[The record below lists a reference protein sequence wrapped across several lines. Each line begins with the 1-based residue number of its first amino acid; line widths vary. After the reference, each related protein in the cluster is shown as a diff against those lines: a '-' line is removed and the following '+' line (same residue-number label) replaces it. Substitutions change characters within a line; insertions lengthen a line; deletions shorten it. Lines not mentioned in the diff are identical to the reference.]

1 MDSPS
6 SSCSSLVAH
15 HNFDAYVS
23 SVVGFEV
30 ATGCGVIELSEDFKR
45 QLEIDLKEQE
55 IRFAEED
62 RKLSLLRAELA
73 AKRAAASS
81 SPAPSASTAS
91 TATAAAASV
100 EFVEED
106 DADFDESLLEID
118 PADYRK
124 ADLYAVL
131 GLSKRRFVATPEEIK
146 LAYRARVVKHH
157 PDKLKQNPRAK
168 PLKNP
173 NLEDDSFFKL
183 IQKAYQVMTDPTR
196 RADYDA
202 CDPTFDESIP
212 EDRDYSGSDE
222 ESFYATYAPVFQR
235 NARFSKKQPVPELGD
250 ASTPRAQVEA
260 FYQFW
265 IVFESTR
272 RFEWLDEEEP
282 AGTENRADKR
292 WHEKKNK
299 AQRDKR
305 KREDNIRLIRL
316 TEQAMKRDP
325 RMIRWKEAD
334 KQAKNAKKN
343 AKAEEARRLAEAEA
357 ARKAADSEARA
368 RAEAEAKAAK
378 EAAAAQKASA
388 KAALKASRKAFRDA
402 IGCVDQWSSNL
413 AADSAV
419 IAVTAQ
425 LVDKVV
431 AECAEDTARLDRVT
445 QAIQSLAVNKSLT
458 ALRDLLQSVTEGN
471 QVEGKP
477 AAEPVEPAK
486 LDTTDNDDNQQQQ
499 QQQQNA
505 PWTVEELDLLINAAK
520 TFPGGTPSRW
530 ERITE
535 QINRQL
541 HNVNPSAR
549 QFSVQHVI
557 KRANELQAA
566 KEAEERDAAQA
577 KAALEA
583 SKKKRD
589 PRVDQATPTVASHYF
604 SSDADRAEEAAKEN
618 VAAAAAP
625 VSLWTPEDQL
635 ALESALKAVP
645 ADDAN
650 RWERVAALVPGKSK
664 KDCIQRVKEIAQMLK
679 SRQ

>member
-15 HNFDAYVS
+15 QNFDVYVS

-30 ATGCGVIELSEDFKR
+30 ETGSGVIELSEDFKR

-55 IRFAEED
+55 VRFAEED
-62 RKLSLLRAELA
+62 RKLAVLRAEAA
-73 AKRAAASS
+73 AKRAANST
-81 SPAPSASTAS
+81 SPAPSS
-91 TATAAAASV
+91 AASADSV
-100 EFVEED
+100 TFVEED

-118 PADYRK
+118 PAEYRK

-131 GLSKRRFVATPEEIK
+131 GLTKRRFLATPEEIK

-157 PDKLKQNPRAK
+157 PDKLKQNPRAEA
-168 PLKNP
+168 LKNP

-196 RADYDA
+196 RADFDA

-212 EDRDYSGSDE
+212 EDCDYSGNE
-222 ESFYATYAPVFQR
+222 EAFYAAYAPVFKR

-250 ASTPRAQVEA
+250 ASTPRAQVES
-260 FYQFW
+260 FYNFW
-265 IVFESTR
+265 VGFESTR

-305 KREDNIRLIRL
+305 KRDDNSRLIRL

-334 KQAKNAKKN
+334 KLAKNAKKN
-343 AKAEEARRLAEAEA
+343 AKADEARRLAEAEA
-357 ARKAADSEARA
+357 ARKAAEAEERA
-368 RAEAEAKAAK
+368 RAEAAALAAK
-378 EAAAAQKASA
+378 EAAASQKATA
-388 KAALKASRKAFRDA
+388 KAALKASRKNFRDA
-402 IGCVDQWSSNL
+402 IGQVELWSQNM
-413 AADSAV
+413 AAEASIIGAV
-419 IAVTAQ
+419 AV
-425 LVDKVV
+425 LVDKVI
-431 AECAEDTARLDRVT
+431 AACAEDTARLDRVT
-445 QAIQSLAVNKSLT
+445 QAIKALEASKSIT

-471 QVEGKP
+471 QVACEPVATPAPVVTP
-477 AAEPVEPAK
+477 AASEATPIAAQDEEI
-486 LDTTDNDDNQQQQ
+486 T
-499 QQQQNA
+499 
-505 PWTVEELDLLINAAK
+505 WTVDELDLLINAAK
-520 TFPGGTPSRW
+520 TFPGGTPARW

-541 HNVNPSAR
+541 HNADPSAR
-549 QFSVQHVI
+549 QFTVQQVI
-557 KRANELQAA
+557 KRATELQAA

-577 KAALEA
+577 AAALAA

-589 PRVDQATPTVASHYF
+589 PRVDQAAPTVASHYF
-604 SSDADRAEEAAKEN
+604 ADDVDRAEEAAKEN
-618 VAAAAAP
+618 SAA
-625 VSLWTPEDQL
+625 VWSPEDQL

-650 RWERVAALVPGKSK
+650 RWDRVAALVPGKSK